1 MRVRIL
7 KSLVIFTVVI
17 NTVISPAFAAD
28 ITVNSHETQGVGLT
42 LANQTIYVTSVGGN
56 GDISF
61 TSGPSNSYDVGI
73 YGLSGFVGSIE
84 IDTLPTLG
92 VRISGN
98 SAINTNNG
106 SLLSLLHLK
115 SGIVTTDYSDI
126 TDGAVLILNSG
137 AGTNNIVLDAG
148 TTISNTAATNG
159 NAIHYDETTSG
170 SAELAIDNTGT
181 IQVSDESGST
191 AVFLED
197 SSNNSTLTLTNR
209 SGGKI
214 GSSSAPTSSVK
225 AINVTGSN
233 VATITNA
240 GIINGSIT
248 VATGLTTITNSSGG
262 VINGNI
268 NLGSHSSSVLTTSG
282 TINGNVT
289 LGSGQT
295 VNLNAGSTTGVI
307 NGSAGGLGT
316 VNTGSGIVTVSSDIG
331 VTNYV
336 DSFNVGSGS
345 QTRLSA
351 NIYANTINLNGELD
365 LLSSSGNI
373 LSADI
378 IGNGSSGG
386 AGNLNLG
393 TYSHEIYGDLTLG
406 AGDILSVAIS
416 TPSSAGDIMVDG
428 LASINANT
436 LLRVTLTGGT
446 TQVGSS
452 YIILTGG
459 TGSSVNQIDDA
470 NISLNG
476 ATNRFGAYLVR
487 TEVSG
492 NSLLL
497 KVFANYT
504 PEIAS
509 NSSQLGAY
517 DNIAGISSATG
528 SLLVLKNYLESNIAA
543 SSKSAALNSVTAQVD
558 NSSNRISF
566 NNINNSANLVFNR
579 LDNLRQNSNKIS
591 GISSGDKSLN
601 RAGWGEVFGS
611 TASQGNTSDS
621 SGYKAGTAGFA
632 AGYDKKIDKEL
643 LLGVGVIY
651 SSSNIKGSD
660 GLKKTNI
667 DNYQFN
673 LYSGHNFDQF
683 FINNVAGFGFNRYHS
698 SRSIPVAGVMANAKY
713 NGKTYMARSE
723 IGTNHKLE
731 NDFILTPTLMIT
743 GARNTIDRYEE
754 GGAGTLNLNVKNN
767 STNFLEGRVGTAISK
782 NYSISDKI
790 IVPSFSVSYGYDFI
804 GSKQKT
810 SANFIGQS
818 STFSSSGAK
827 IAQGSLRL
835 GAGLKLYQIDYF
847 TLSADYGFEHRS
859 KFDSH
864 TGSLRGRYS
873 F

>member
-7 KSLVIFTVVI
+7 KSLIIFALVFNATSSSAFADTINFDI
-17 NTVISPAFAAD
+17 NTSLGSMFSRSESDQIITISSP
-28 ITVNSHETQGVGLT
+28 
-42 LANQTIYVTSVGGN
+42 N

-61 TSGPSNSYDVGI
+61 TDAGGGTVGI
-73 YGLSGFVGSIE
+73 LASTNKNLQLE
-84 IDTLPTLG
+84 INTASDKG

-98 SAINTNNG
+98 TAIHVRHQ
-106 SLLSLLHLK
+106 SLLNLDLI
-115 SGIVTTDYSDI
+115 SGIVTSDYSDSA
-126 TDGAVLILNSG
+126 DGAIWLQNSG

-148 TTISNTAATNG
+148 TTISNTAATDG
-159 NAIHYDETTSG
+159 NAIHYSKTTSDV
-170 SAELAIDNTGT
+170 AELVIDNSGT
-181 IQVSDESGST
+181 IQVNDHSNSV

-214 GSSSAPTSSVK
+214 GLSSAPAPTSSVK

-248 VATGLTTITNSSGG
+248 ALNGLTTITNSSGG

-307 NGSAGGLGT
+307 NGSAGGRGT

-393 TYSHEIYGDLTLG
+393 TYSHEIDGDLTLG

-416 TPSSAGDIMVDG
+416 TPSSAGAIMVDG

-509 NSSQLGAY
+509 NGSQLGAY

-528 SLLVLKNYLESNIAA
+528 SLLVLKNYLESNTGA
-543 SSKSAALNSVTAQVD
+543 SGKSAALNSVTAQVD

-591 GISSGDKSLN
+591 GLSSGDKSLN